1 MEQFESYLTYEDY
14 QELGGTLPLD
24 AFTRYERKAQ
34 RWLDYVTFN
43 RVKHL
48 TVVPNEVREVLAEF
62 IGRLDDNEQRKKSG
76 DILKQYSNG
85 VEQLTFVALTESDM
99 KKELYKLAQEW
110 LPDYLT
116 YRGVNFDVRE
126 YLQRNRNDSE

>member
-1 MEQFESYLTYEDY
+1 M
-14 QELGGTLPLD
+14 PLD
-24 AFTRYERKAQ
+24 AFTTYERKAQ

-43 RVKHL
+43 RVKSL
-48 TVVPNEVREVLAEF
+48 TVIPNEVKEVITEF

-85 VEQLTFVALTESDM
+85 VEQLTFVAQTEGDM

-110 LPDYLT
+110 LPDYFNL
-116 YRGVNFDVRE
+116 
-126 YLQRNRNDSE
+126 